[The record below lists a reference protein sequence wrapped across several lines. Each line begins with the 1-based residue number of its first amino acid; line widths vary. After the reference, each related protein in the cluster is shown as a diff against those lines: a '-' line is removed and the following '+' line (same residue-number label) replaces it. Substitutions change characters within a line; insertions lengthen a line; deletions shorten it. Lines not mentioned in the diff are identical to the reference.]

1 MYNQTRTPSI
11 YPHAKPEMDNSADNV
26 YVNVLFNNI
35 SGTSSIPASSLT
47 TYSVPIL
54 DSPDNYYCSIVRFD
68 IPLSRIPLFI
78 CPIIP
83 NQVNPDLTPFII
95 GIDYLGVKYPVNID
109 YVSYSNYA
117 TPVQDKPY
125 QVVTPYYYMSSV
137 QQFLDII
144 NTALKTAVNDSAFPM
159 AGLNYPYFYFE
170 SGTELIKFV
179 FPSQFITSVNVPLI
193 FMNEMLYTW
202 ISGFSVERRYG
213 STVGNDYYLQLT
225 NNLIAVNSPFPGV
238 ENLVAQT
245 TTFPVTYPLS
255 GSAKYY
261 VLTQEYKTI
270 NNNVAVKK
278 IFVTSTSLP
287 ITPEFTPPASSG
299 SSSSTLP
306 IISDFIPNISSLADC
321 NSVAF
326 YYPVSQYKLV
336 DMTSNTP
343 IRYID
348 LRILWQDRYGND
360 NVLELPPG
368 SQANVK
374 LIFVKKTLYK
384 SI

>member
-1 MYNQTRTPSI
+1 MYNQMRTPSI
-11 YPHAKPEMDNSADNV
+11 YPHAKPELDNSADNV

-95 GIDYLGVKYPVNID
+95 GIDYLGVKYPVNVD
-109 YVSYSNYA
+109 YVSYSDYA
-117 TPVQDKPY
+117 TPVQDKTY

-144 NTALKTAVNDSAFPM
+144 NAALKTAVNDSAFPM

-202 ISGFSVERRYG
+202 ISGFSVERIYG
-213 STVGNDYYLQLT
+213 STIGNDYYLQLT
-225 NNLIAVNSPFPGV
+225 NNLIAANSPFPGV

-321 NSVAF
+321 VSVAF